1 MHIEYLT
8 LSLCC
13 EPEIGPRIPYVA
25 VSMRFVRAGNFA
37 VRLLKIYSCSLPI
50 SSYPT
55 RIPVFDVD
63 GEGITNGRV
72 FVDMDPASSDGIR
85 TDVDGNL
92 WAGACWAGDGYDGL
106 HCFAPDGSLIG
117 KIHLPAPCA
126 NLCFGGAKKN
136 RLFMTCSQSLFS
148 VYVETVGAQVP

>member
-1 MHIEYLT
+1 M
-8 LSLCC
+8 
-13 EPEIGPRIPYVA
+13 
-25 VSMRFVRAGNFA
+25 
-37 VRLLKIYSCSLPI
+37 LKIYSTSLKI
-50 SSYPT
+50 SSYT
-55 RIPVFDVD
+55 THIRVFDVD
-63 GEGITNGRV
+63 GDRISNGRA
-72 FVDMDPASSDGIR
+72 FADLDPGTADGVR

-92 WAGACWAGDGYDGL
+92 WAGACWAGDGYDGV
-106 HCFAPDGSLIG
+106 HCFAPDGALIG